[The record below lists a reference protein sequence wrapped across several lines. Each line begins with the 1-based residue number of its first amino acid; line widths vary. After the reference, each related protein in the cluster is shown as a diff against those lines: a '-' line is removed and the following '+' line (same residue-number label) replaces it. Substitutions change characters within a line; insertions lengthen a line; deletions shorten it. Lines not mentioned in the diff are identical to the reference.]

1 MGSAAVERVK
11 NHTPQKWAE
20 DLSETYW
27 HFISRAKQLVRGE
40 KMMQM
45 RNWPSGGL
53 EYLGKCPVCS
63 SLERQRLYNDLWD
76 RLFGAP
82 GLWTLYLCK
91 GCGSGYLDP
100 RPSAETVAIA
110 YEKYMTH
117 ESEEAPDLTDTTRT
131 KRLRMAMRNGYLNRK
146 YGYSLK
152 PASPLGY
159 LAMHLL
165 PPPLRLEWDHYAR
178 HLPPPRAKNK
188 NNNLL
193 DIGCGNGEFLSRARK
208 LGWNVHG
215 LDFDPQAARI
225 AETRGLDVWVGDYSQ
240 APYSSSSF
248 DVITTNQVLE
258 HVHDPQKFITC
269 LSSWLRPGGRLWIG
283 TPNFQAWTRK
293 IYCADW
299 KLLHPPQH
307 LVLVGPL
314 ALLRLLTQNGLK
326 PRLLRRGYL
335 ETHIVAES
343 EAIRQGAVGYEEI
356 CQRKRLTGRSILSM
370 ILEAG
375 SYLKPDRG
383 SDLVVI
389 ATKSGGTLRQ
399 K

>member
-1 MGSAAVERVK
+1 MGIDKSIKE
-11 NHTPQKWAE
+11 
-20 DLSETYW
+20 
-27 HFISRAKQLVRGE
+27 
-40 KMMQM
+40 
-45 RNWPSGGL
+45 WPSDGL
-53 EYLGKCPVCS
+53 EYLRRCPICAS
-63 SLERQRLYNDLWD
+63 TRSKLLYEDLFD
-76 RLFGAP
+76 RLFDAP
-82 GLWTLYLCK
+82 GIWRMYLCNE
-91 GCGSGYLDP
+91 CQSGYLNP
-100 RPSAETVAIA
+100 RPNEQTIALAYRNYVTHEIPSSAELINFGG
-110 YEKYMTH
+110 
-117 ESEEAPDLTDTTRT
+117 L
-131 KRLRMAMRNGYLNRK
+131 KRLRVAMRNGYLNRK
-146 YGYSLK
+146 YGYRLEPSVFW
-152 PASPLGY
+152 GF
-159 LAMHLL
+159 LAMYLM

-178 HLPPPRAKNK
+178 HLPRPQLGVNR
-188 NNNLL
+188 LL
-193 DIGCGNGEFLSRARK
+193 DVGCGNGEFLLQARK
-208 LGWNVHG
+208 RGWKVHG

-225 AETRGLDVWVGDYSQ
+225 AETRGLNVWVGDYRQ

-258 HVHDPQKFITC
+258 HVHDPQKFIMC

-335 ETHIVAES
+335 ETHVVAES

-356 CQRKRLTGRSILSM
+356 CQYKRLTGRSILSM

-389 ATKSGGTLRQ
+389 ATKSGGMLRQ